1 MGLGV
6 NREKGL
12 NIPASPSWHLPD
24 SAAPLPGQIL
34 LAHPHLLPRAGGL
47 GGAQGLWVLLY
58 LGVMAVLTKQLFS
71 PCWIMARLPGMA
83 EILQLSILGS
93 L

>member
-6 NREKGL
+6 NRKKGL
-12 NIPASPSWHLPD
+12 NIPASPSWHLPG
-24 SAAPLPGQIL
+24 SAAALPGQIL
-34 LAHPHLLPRAGGL
+34 LAHPHLLPWAGGL
-47 GGAQGLWVLLY
+47 GGPQGLWVLLY

-71 PCWIMARLPGMA
+71 PCWIMARLPGTA
-83 EILQLSILGS
+83 EILQLSILGG